1 MSKKVNQS
9 SAGLSKDTNQHLQRT
24 YGSKEVQEILN
35 ISKSTLDKMC
45 HKRELSYH
53 VHPQRRK
60 RHFYEK
66 DLVAYQN
73 ELVRIQS
80 RVEIVLK

>member
-1 MSKKVNQS
+1 MSKKVNHS
-9 SAGLSKDTNQHLQRT
+9 SAGLYKDTNQHLQRT

-45 HKRELSYH
+45 HKRELSFH

-60 RHFYEK
+60 RHFYES
-66 DLVAYQN
+66 DLVAYQR
-73 ELVRIQS
+73 ECVRIHS
-80 RVEIVLK
+80 KDELGLK

>member
-1 MSKKVNQS
+1 MSKKVNET
-9 SAGLSKDTNQHLQRT
+9 SAGLSKDTNQHLKRT

-45 HKRELSYH
+45 HKRELSFH

-60 RHFYEK
+60 RHFYER
-66 DLVAYQN
+66 DLVAYQSK
-73 ELVRIQS
+73 LVRIQS
-80 RVEIVLK
+80 KDEIVLK

>member
-1 MSKKVNQS
+1 MKNTTNQN
-9 SAGLSKDTNQHLQRT
+9 SAGLYEDTPQHLQKT

-45 HKRELSYH
+45 HKRELSFH
-53 VHPQRRK
+53 IHPQRRK

-66 DLVAYQN
+66 DLVAYQSK
-73 ELVRIQS
+73 LVRIQS
-80 RVEIVLK
+80 KDELVLK